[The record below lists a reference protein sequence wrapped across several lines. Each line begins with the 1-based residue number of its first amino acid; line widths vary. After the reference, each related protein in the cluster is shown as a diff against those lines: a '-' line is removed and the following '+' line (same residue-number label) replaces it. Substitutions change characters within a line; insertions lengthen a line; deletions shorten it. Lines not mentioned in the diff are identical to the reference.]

1 MQVSNLGY
9 PRIGRRR
16 ELKTAL
22 EGFSQGKIDSSQL
35 LAIGKKLCV
44 DRWRRQKELGVDHV
58 PLNDFSFSDHLLDM
72 ALLLGVVPER
82 FEKQADWMALT
93 RDLEQGVENV
103 PGLGIRKWFNTNCHS
118 FVPELSPSSL
128 VSPRWE
134 KLRFELDL
142 AREQADIR
150 FHPVLIGPWTFAK
163 LSHISGMNFTT
174 ALERLIPKY
183 VEILRELGRFGFDYV
198 QMDEPSLCTD
208 LVREDLRSL
217 RKIYEALQEGGVSLQ
232 LATYY
237 GSPES
242 WLSDIVHIP
251 CDGFHFDLLHWPATA
266 SWLKT
271 RTFPRDKHLS
281 LGIVSGRNVWA
292 SPLWDRKA
300 EIQGFVDL
308 YGIDRISIA
317 PTCTLLHLP
326 LDKTVEKQWDPEFS
340 SWVSFADQRLEELA
354 FLKRALLGD
363 RNVEQLLKQRQS
375 ALSAKSVSQ
384 RVHRPEVKQAVA
396 RIEAKQTVRTG
407 TLIRSKS
414 AYKIPGLPNLPT
426 TTVGAFPQTS
436 ERRKTRLDWK
446 KGKLTDEQYKKHVSA
461 EIESVIRFQERIG
474 LDVLVIGDLERSD
487 MVEYF
492 AEHWDGVALSTAGW
506 VQSIGSQCV
515 RPPLIFGDV
524 RRRSPAAAAWFQ
536 IAMSFTDK
544 PLKAVVTGPVTLL
557 NWSFVREDQSRQK
570 SAFQIALALK
580 EEVKDLEKAG
590 AKIIQ
595 IDEPAL
601 REGLPMAKVHWN
613 AYLKWALEAFQ
624 VTTSELGPGVQV
636 HAHFCYSAYEDISDA
651 LILLGADVLLVE
663 CHRSGDG
670 LLEKLSKGRFKG
682 QIGPGA
688 FDVRR
693 LVPPTEEECKRKIE
707 GYVERFSLEQVWVS
721 PDCNLKSMTVSC
733 AESSIVA
740 MVGAAKIVRSQV
752 QKRKPS

>member
-9 PRIGRRR
+9 PRIGRKR
-16 ELKTAL
+16 ELKAAL
-22 EGFSQGKIDSSQL
+22 ENYAAGKTDSSDL
-35 LAIGKKLCV
+35 LAVGRKLCV
-44 DRWRRQKELGVDHV
+44 DRWRRQKELGVDHI
-58 PLNDFSFSDHLLDM
+58 PLNDFSFSDQLLDM
-72 ALLLGVVPER
+72 ALLLGVIPER
-82 FEKQADWMALT
+82 FEQESDWLALT
-93 RDLEQGVENV
+93 RDLTQGRENL
-103 PGLGIRKWFNTNCHS
+103 PGLGINKWFNTNCHS
-118 FVPELSPSSL
+118 LVPELSPSSL

-134 KLRFELDL
+134 KLRFELEL

-163 LSHISGMNFTT
+163 LSRIRGMSFAE
-174 ALERLIPKY
+174 ALERLIPRY
-183 VEILRELGRFGFDYV
+183 VEILREFGRFGFDYV

-217 RKIYEALQEGGVSLQ
+217 RRMYESLQEAGVSLQ

-271 RTFPRDKHLS
+271 RTFPRNKHLS

-292 SPLWDRKA
+292 SPLWDRK
-300 EIQGFVDL
+300 EELQNFVDL
-308 YGIDRISIA
+308 YGIDHLSIA

-326 LDKTVEKQWDPEFS
+326 LDKTIEKQWDPEFA

-363 RNVEQLLKQRQS
+363 RNVEQLLKQRQA

-396 RIEAKQTVRTG
+396 RIEAKPSVRAG
-407 TLIRSKS
+407 SPVRAASN
-414 AYKIPGLPNLPT
+414 YQIPGLPLLPT

-446 KGKLTDEQYKKHVSA
+446 KGKLTDEQYKKSVSSD
-461 EIESVIRFQERIG
+461 IESVIRLQEKTG
-474 LDVLVIGDLERSD
+474 LDVLVSGDLERSD

-492 AEHWDGVALSTAGW
+492 AEHWDGVALSSAGW
-506 VQSIGSQCV
+506 VQSLGSQCV

-524 RRRSPAAAAWFQ
+524 RRRSASAATWFQ
-536 IAMSFTDK
+536 IAAGFTDK
-544 PLKAVVTGPVTLL
+544 PLKAIVTGPVTLL

-570 SAFQIALALK
+570 TAFQIALALK

-595 IDEPAL
+595 IDEPSL
-601 REGLPMAKVHWN
+601 REGLPMLKVHWN

-624 VTTSELGPGVQV
+624 VMASDLSLGVQV

-651 LILLGADVLLVE
+651 LLLLGADVLLVE
-663 CHRSGDG
+663 CSRSGEA
-670 LLEKLSKGRFKG
+670 LLDKLAKSRFKKA
-682 QIGPGA
+682 IAPGV
-688 FDVRR
+688 FDVRSP
-693 LVPPTEEECKRKIE
+693 VPATEEECQRKIE
-707 GYVERFSLEQVWVS
+707 SHLERFSAEQLWVS
-721 PDCNLKSMTVSC
+721 PDCNLKSMAQSD
-733 AESSIVA
+733 AESSLTA
-740 MVGAAKIVRSQV
+740 MVQAAKKVREKI
-752 QKRKPS
+752 QKR